1 MSKYRLKLSFTPNV
15 VWFGAWQCATKNK
28 PAETKKKEGRGE
40 RKENGESLKNAK
52 RERERER
59 RNKALAPDSVWI
71 GLLQSY
77 DTWTQSGFCNYK
89 QIHLNNWAGS
99 SILVFKS
106 KLVAFCYRIAFQIS
120 SQSLN
125 VLSTNIEEDFF
136 VSFRSTEKPL
146 LSLSTSS
153 ALKGRFPLKVESFYF
168 KLKQLIHPQK
178 RNLLVEVSPG
188 GVI

>member
-1 MSKYRLKLSFTPNV
+1 MSSDSVLGSVQQKTSRLK
-15 VWFGAWQCATKNK
+15 G
-28 PAETKKKEGRGE
+28 KKRREGREEGE
-40 RKENGESLKNAK
+40 RRKLKK
-52 RERERER
+52 CEERERE
-59 RNKALAPDSVWI
+59 KDEIKLLLLTQFELAFCNVN
-71 GLLQSY
+71 
-77 DTWTQSGFCNYK
+77 TWTQSGFCNYK